1 MKLDDIIII
10 DNIVPQI
17 LQDELES
24 FHISPFFP
32 WHYVKDTVSN
42 VDYKFKKTDNTFETS
57 FFNHL
62 HFKNNQVN
70 SNKCAE
76 VKNILYFFQE
86 KTKIY
91 IRNIIRIQSNLTRN
105 FTGYKE
111 SNHSAIH
118 GDWEQEVLPDSP
130 TMFCSLLYYVNDS
143 DGDTKFF
150 DNDYN
155 QIQSVTPKK
164 GRAVFFNSNLL
175 HAGSNPIKN
184 DVRIVV
190 NSILEVEK

>member
-76 VKNILYFFQE
+76 VK
-86 KTKIY
+86 
-91 IRNIIRIQSNLTRN
+91 NIIRIQSNLTRN

>member
-24 FHISPFFP
+24 FHISPLFP

-42 VDYKFKKTDNTFETS
+42 VDYKFKKTENTFETS

-62 HFKNNQVN
+62 HFKDNQVN

-86 KTKIY
+86 KTKIN
-91 IRNIIRIQSNLTRN
+91 IRKIIRILFRTLQP
-105 FTGYKE
+105 E
-111 SNHSAIH
+111 
-118 GDWEQEVLPDSP
+118 
-130 TMFCSLLYYVNDS
+130 
-143 DGDTKFF
+143 
-150 DNDYN
+150 
-155 QIQSVTPKK
+155 
-164 GRAVFFNSNLL
+164 
-175 HAGSNPIKN
+175 
-184 DVRIVV
+184 
-190 NSILEVEK
+190 

>member
-24 FHISPFFP
+24 FHISPLFP

-62 HFKNNQVN
+62 HFKDNQVY

-86 KTKIY
+86 KTKIN
-91 IRNIIRIQSNLTRN
+91 IRKIIRIQSNLTRN

-111 SNHSAIH
+111 SNH
-118 GDWEQEVLPDSP
+118 
-130 TMFCSLLYYVNDS
+130 
-143 DGDTKFF
+143 
-150 DNDYN
+150 
-155 QIQSVTPKK
+155 
-164 GRAVFFNSNLL
+164 
-175 HAGSNPIKN
+175 
-184 DVRIVV
+184 
-190 NSILEVEK
+190 